1 MTSLTRPGH
10 RDTGTQAVF
19 GQVHPSWQ
27 QGGELAACPTMTKMS
42 PCPWQEF
49 SSKQAEDKQ
58 QSSYKIVFVQTII
71 FTVPSFKLEQN
82 YQSSCFNPFLPRSS
96 QVYHP
101 GKQSWNI
108 GWSSPPLPG
117 GSPQASPH
125 SHTPHL
131 KVQKVLSTPCQL
143 PPGTCSWS
151 VAGEVPYTAKF
162 LFPPLSCATWQ
173 FLWAVGIPQDSFT
186 KVFAVSLVKEVA
198 RVGSSLSSF
207 VVSTVQIRGKQPDQ
221 K

>member
-82 YQSSCFNPFLPRSS
+82 YQSSCFNPFLPRAS

-151 VAGEVPYTAKF
+151 VAVWWWSPLHCQVP
-162 LFPPLSCATWQ
+162 LPPSVLCN
-173 FLWAVGIPQDSFT
+173 L
-186 KVFAVSLVKEVA
+186 AVSL
-198 RVGSSLSSF
+198 SSGNPTGLLHKGFCCFSC
-207 VVSTVQIRGKQPDQ
+207 
-221 K
+221 